1 MKEVGLPEETKIF
14 VTLSLCPYYKIMWSK
29 SQKLLVGKNSV
40 FYIFNSAIRK
50 LHENAN
56 SQPFA
61 QCTDFCMYFPAVL
74 VFPYRSHF
82 FIQLRYIIQIGY
94 IYFLIILVKE
104 NIFFLVVFDSSYCIF
119 VFLST
124 HLPIYCSHFVSI
136 FSRQYT
142 NPFC

>member
-74 VFPYRSHF
+74 
-82 FIQLRYIIQIGY
+82 GKG
-94 IYFLIILVKE
+94 KE
-104 NIFFLVVFDSSYCIF
+104 NTFFLVVFD
-119 VFLST
+119 
-124 HLPIYCSHFVSI
+124 
-136 FSRQYT
+136 
-142 NPFC
+142 